1 MPVGVMTKSV
11 IILRSMKEKKLVI
24 PQIIVGLGNPGLQYE
39 STRHNIGF
47 EVVDFLANKWGL
59 RWEKSSKFQG
69 LFTEGFVYPQKKIL
83 LLKPL
88 TYMNN
93 SGISVRAILD
103 WYKLQNDSI
112 LVIYDDMD
120 LPFGKIRLRLS
131 GSSGGHNGIKSIISH
146 LGTQDFPRL
155 RIGIGKSSH
164 KDATVS
170 HVLGRFSPQEM
181 EAIPSLLDL
190 CYQAID
196 CSIREGV
203 EKSMSIYNQKSITL
217 LPTTAG

>member
-1 MPVGVMTKSV
+1 
-11 IILRSMKEKKLVI
+11 MKEKKLII
-24 PQIIVGLGNPGLQYE
+24 PEVIVGLGNPGAQYE
-39 STRHNIGF
+39 HTRHNIGF
-47 EVVDFLANKWGL
+47 EIVDFLADKWGL
-59 RWEKSSKFQG
+59 VWQKSTKFQG
-69 LFTEGFVYPQKKIL
+69 LFTEGFVHSQKRIF

-103 WYKLQNDSI
+103 WYKLSTNSI
-112 LVIYDDMD
+112 LVVYDDMD

-146 LGTQDFPRL
+146 LGTQDFPRF
-155 RIGIGKSSH
+155 RVGIGKSVH

-170 HVLGRFSPQEM
+170 HVLGKFSPQER

-196 CSIREGV
+196 CCIREGV
-203 EKSMSIYNQKSITL
+203 EKGMSIYNQKSMSLI
-217 LPTTAG
+217 PNTAA